1 MAPALPARKSRR
13 EVRGA
18 LSVKVIRER
27 SPPSAGGR
35 APNAAATSRVIGERG
50 CCSHPPN
57 ASDLLFVG
65 DHFWSRTPM
74 SQLEPSAL
82 RARRAPA
89 RLAGVALAGTLA
101 FMVGCSEEPV
111 APKPAGG
118 SFFPK
123 SPFAAVAAPPGA
135 SVQSTVVVPASMQSS
150 PFNTARSLL
159 IPPNF
164 TISVYARIGGARFMA
179 VTPDGNLLVSR
190 PGSGSVSLVRPNGSG
205 DPLITSYVT
214 GLRRPHDIVFATIG
228 GTTYVYI
235 TETNQINR
243 YVYNAGAL
251 TPGARQVVITGLPDA
266 SSPELNGT
274 YGHELKN
281 IAIDG
286 NNKLYVS
293 IASTCNVCTSDTQSS
308 PVRAAIYVYDADG
321 TNGRLYARGLRNAEA
336 LAMIPGTNT
345 LWAAVN
351 NRDDIAY
358 PFNDA
363 SGNYGRVYSGYVDNH
378 PPEEFT
384 RVRDGGNYGWP
395 FCNPNPDAQSGLV
408 DMPFD
413 LDYQMNRTGTVDC
426 TTMDRIDRGIQAHS
440 APLGLTFFQNT
451 AAPDLYKQGA
461 AIGLHGSWN
470 RTQKT
475 GYKIAYFP
483 WDALTQLPGDQVDL
497 VSGWAD
503 AFSNWGR
510 PVDVAVDPS
519 GAILISD
526 DQAGAIYKLTYGAA
540 PPPPPPNQTVASFTL
555 INADND
561 QPIAGYD
568 PIASGANINLA
579 TLATRNLNIRANT
592 SPASVGSVRF
602 RYDGTTAYSTDNA
615 SPYALGGD
623 TGGNYVAWTPTV
635 ANHTLTATPY
645 AGVDAS
651 GTAGTAKT
659 LTFKVT
665 DKRKGKP

>member
-1 MAPALPARKSRR
+1 MFQLPRSAP
-13 EVRGA
+13 
-18 LSVKVIRER
+18 
-27 SPPSAGGR
+27 
-35 APNAAATSRVIGERG
+35 
-50 CCSHPPN
+50 
-57 ASDLLFVG
+57 
-65 DHFWSRTPM
+65 
-74 SQLEPSAL
+74 
-82 RARRAPA
+82 RARRSLA
-89 RLAGVALAGTLA
+89 RVASATLAAAIAALAA
-101 FMVGCSEEPV
+101 CSEEPV
-111 APKPAGG
+111 APSTANG
-118 SFFPK
+118 SFFPR
-123 SPFAAVAAPPGA
+123 SPFAAVAAPAGA
-135 SVQSTVVVPASMQSS
+135 SVQSTVIVPASMASS
-150 PFNTARSLL
+150 PFNTTRSLL

-164 TISVYARIGGARFMA
+164 TISVYARVGGARFMA

-190 PGSGSVSLVRPNGSG
+190 PGSGSVSLVRPNGAG
-205 DPLITSYVT
+205 DPLVTTYVS

-228 GTTYVYI
+228 GTAYVYI

-243 YVYNAGAL
+243 YVYTAGAL
-251 TPGARQVVITGLPDA
+251 TPGTRQVVISGLPDA

-281 IAIDG
+281 ITIDG

-293 IASTCNVCTSDTQSS
+293 IASTCNVCTSDTQST

-321 TNGRLYARGLRNAEA
+321 TNGRLFARGLRNAEA

-358 PFNDA
+358 PFNDG

-384 RVRDGGNYGWP
+384 KVRDGGNYGWP
-395 FCNPNPDAQSGLV
+395 FCNPNPDTPAGVV

-413 LDYQMNRTGTVDC
+413 LDYQMNRTGTVNC
-426 TTMDRIDRGIQAHS
+426 STMDRINRGIQAHS

-451 AAPDLYKQGA
+451 AAPDLYRQGA

-475 GYKIAYFP
+475 GYKVAYFP

-510 PVDVAVDPS
+510 PVDVAVDPA

-526 DQAGAIYKLTYGAA
+526 DQAGAIYKLVYGAA
-540 PPPPPPNQTVASFTL
+540 PPPPPPAQSVASFSL
-555 INADND
+555 INADTD
-561 QPIAGYD
+561 QPIAGFD
-568 PIASGANINLA
+568 PIASGATINLA
-579 TLATRNLNIRANT
+579 TLPTANLNIRANT
-592 SPASVGSVRF
+592 APSSVGSVRF
-602 RYDGTTAYSTDNA
+602 AYDGNGTFRTDDAAPYS
-615 SPYALGGD
+615 LGGD
-623 TGGNYVAWTPTV
+623 TGGNYVAWTPSV
-635 ANHTLTATPY
+635 ASHTLTATPY
-645 AGVDAS
+645 SAAGAA

-659 LTFKVT
+659 VTFKVT
-665 DKRKGKP
+665 NKRKGKP